1 METANR
7 KGEVLSVSCN
17 NLWICKLS
25 KAFKNEAGK
34 KEIFRHS
41 KFGDMCMGDLGGV
54 CKVDIKETSTSNHVE
69 VTNKTIL
76 ITTCYYKKNL
86 IEEFKNIR
94 RGIF

>member
-41 KFGDMCMGDLGGV
+41 KFKNMCMGDLGGV

-86 IEEFKNIR
+86 IEELKNIH